1 MGTGGGSAIEE
12 GHEENM
18 NETESGSED
27 SEEDQ
32 ADQDDSGIFAN
43 IMMGLLAIAS
53 LCLFMSCGSFVFIS
67 FEADW
72 TFFDAFYYCFI
83 TMTTVGFGDMVPGKL
98 SKFEHHFFYQLNF
111 RVSIGHYFLFIFHII
126 DISEGKA
133 SYMMFCMT
141 FTIFG
146 LAFFSTIIELVRR
159 QYQESWRKMQELRAQ
174 IQVKHDDIYHYESIY
189 EINRLF
195 QSF

>member
-1 MGTGGGSAIEE
+1 
-12 GHEENM
+12 M

-83 TMTTVGFGDMVPGKL
+83 TMTTVGFGDMVPGNCK
-98 SKFEHHFFYQLNF
+98 
-111 RVSIGHYFLFIFHII
+111 
-126 DISEGKA
+126 
-133 SYMMFCMT
+133 
-141 FTIFG
+141 
-146 LAFFSTIIELVRR
+146 
-159 QYQESWRKMQELRAQ
+159 QYVPINLE
-174 IQVKHDDIYHYESIY
+174 YESKSCFYFYYSILKTY
-189 EINRLF
+189 RREKHRI
-195 QSF
+195 

>member
-1 MGTGGGSAIEE
+1 
-12 GHEENM
+12 M

-98 SKFEHHFFYQLNF
+98 SKFEHHFFCQLNF

-174 IQVKHDDIYHYESIY
+174 IQVTHDDIYYYDSIY
-189 EINRLF
+189 K
-195 QSF
+195 

>member
-98 SKFEHHFFYQLNF
+98 SKFEHHFFINLDNKTKSF
-111 RVSIGHYFLFIFHII
+111 FYF
-126 DISEGKA
+126 
-133 SYMMFCMT
+133 YY
-141 FTIFG
+141 
-146 LAFFSTIIELVRR
+146 STL
-159 QYQESWRKMQELRAQ
+159 
-174 IQVKHDDIYHYESIY
+174 
-189 EINRLF
+189 
-195 QSF
+195 

>member
-1 MGTGGGSAIEE
+1 MEEDDEGTLLKSPLIKLICFNISKWISFTWILKTYNFTLNTGGGSAIEE

-83 TMTTVGFGDMVPGKL
+83 TMTTVGFGDMVPGKFKIWTQFL
-98 SKFEHHFFYQLNF
+98 EVDDDFSDFFL
-111 RVSIGHYFLFIFHII
+111 I
-126 DISEGKA
+126 
-133 SYMMFCMT
+133 
-141 FTIFG
+141 
-146 LAFFSTIIELVRR
+146 
-159 QYQESWRKMQELRAQ
+159 
-174 IQVKHDDIYHYESIY
+174 
-189 EINRLF
+189 
-195 QSF
+195 

>member
-1 MGTGGGSAIEE
+1 MDTGGGSAIEE

-98 SKFEHHFFYQLNF
+98 SKFEHHFFINF
-111 RVSIGHYFLFIFHII
+111 
-126 DISEGKA
+126 
-133 SYMMFCMT
+133 
-141 FTIFG
+141 
-146 LAFFSTIIELVRR
+146 
-159 QYQESWRKMQELRAQ
+159 
-174 IQVKHDDIYHYESIY
+174 
-189 EINRLF
+189 
-195 QSF
+195 

>member
-1 MGTGGGSAIEE
+1 
-12 GHEENM
+12 M

-98 SKFEHHFFYQLNF
+98 SKFEHHFFINYMK
-111 RVSIGHYFLFIFHII
+111 RGHVLLLLFHII

-174 IQVKHDDIYHYESIY
+174 IQVIHYDIYHNESIY
-189 EINRLF
+189 EISLKFPSKFMLKKAEFRFNYVYEIRK
-195 QSF
+195 

>member
-1 MGTGGGSAIEE
+1 MEEDDEGTLLESILIKLICYIIYINTEKIITEITLLLNTGGGSAIEE
-12 GHEENM
+12 GHEEIM
-18 NETESGSED
+18 NGTESGSED

-83 TMTTVGFGDMVPGKL
+83 TMTTVGFGDMVPGKC
-98 SKFEHHFFYQLNF
+98 
-111 RVSIGHYFLFIFHII
+111 R
-126 DISEGKA
+126 
-133 SYMMFCMT
+133 
-141 FTIFG
+141 
-146 LAFFSTIIELVRR
+146 
-159 QYQESWRKMQELRAQ
+159 
-174 IQVKHDDIYHYESIY
+174 
-189 EINRLF
+189 
-195 QSF
+195 